1 MFCDVIMSLSIH
13 HSTMNPAMTLGAP
26 YRQLHWAYLSFY
38 NSWLLASPS
47 QLSAEYAM
55 STIPL
60 ITSLSDTRNLA
71 TLALFIVVISL
82 TLFGLGGN
90 KQKRRVILFGISL
103 VVLSYLPASNLF
115 FPIGFVIAERILY
128 LPSMGFCMLVG
139 YGSWHAMK
147 HSSKVI
153 SCAMKIGLVYLMAVH
168 STKSLLRN
176 RDWYSEF
183 TLYYSAVRTMPHN
196 GKMLHNLATKYST
209 KDISTAQK
217 LMRATIEVE
226 PNFISAY
233 SDLGWLLAKQ
243 EKVEEAEKV
252 SISKCIDIMHLHIA
266 SWVTMMK
273 VPTVK
278 CCLSQ
283 IACFRF

>member
-1 MFCDVIMSLSIH
+1 MLCLTSVPPSIH
-13 HSTMNPAMTLGAP
+13 HSIMNPAMTLVAP

-71 TLALFIVVISL
+71 TLALFIVVIAL
-82 TLFGLGGN
+82 TLFGLEGN
-90 KQKRRVILFGISL
+90 KEKKRVVSFCISL

-115 FPIGFVIAERILY
+115 FPVGFVIAERILY

-139 YGSWHAMK
+139 YGVWHAMK
-147 HSSKVI
+147 HSSKII
-153 SCAMKIGLVYLMAVH
+153 SYAMKIGLVYLVVVH
-168 STKSLLRN
+168 STKTLLRN

-183 TLYYSAVRTMPHN
+183 TLYYSAVNTMPHN
-196 GKMLHNLATKYST
+196 GKMLRNLATKYST

-217 LMRATIEVE
+217 LMRAAIEAE

-252 SISKCIDIMHLHIA
+252 SFDSFTCILHHIF
-266 SWVTMMK
+266 
-273 VPTVK
+273 
-278 CCLSQ
+278 LS
-283 IACFRF
+283 

>member
-1 MFCDVIMSLSIH
+1 MPLSIH
-13 HSTMNPAMTLGAP
+13 RSIMNPAMILGAP
-26 YRQLHWAYLSFY
+26 YRQLHWTYLSFY

-55 STIPL
+55 STIPP

-71 TLALFIVVISL
+71 TLALFIIVIAL
-82 TLFGLGGN
+82 TLFGLEGN
-90 KQKRRVILFGISL
+90 KEKQRVVSFCTSL

-115 FPIGFVIAERILY
+115 FPVGFVIAERILY

-139 YGSWHAMK
+139 YGVWHAMK
-147 HSSKVI
+147 HSSKII
-153 SCAMKIGLVYLMAVH
+153 SYAMKIGLVYLVVVH
-168 STKSLLRN
+168 STKTLLRN
-176 RDWYSEF
+176 RDWYSEL
-183 TLYYSAVRTMPHN
+183 TLYHSAVNAMPHN
-196 GKMLHNLATKYST
+196 GKMLRNLATKYST

-217 LMRATIEVE
+217 LMRAAIKAE

-252 SISKCIDIMHLHIA
+252 SFDSFSGFA
-266 SWVTMMK
+266 SV
-273 VPTVK
+273 
-278 CCLSQ
+278 
-283 IACFRF
+283 

>member
-38 NSWLLASPS
+38 NSWLLAAPS
-47 QLSAEYAM
+47 QLTAEYAM

-71 TLALFIVVISL
+71 TLALFILVISL
-82 TLFGLGGN
+82 ALFGLGGN
-90 KQKRRVILFGISL
+90 QKKQIVISFGISL

-115 FPIGFVIAERILY
+115 FPVGFVVAERILY

-147 HSSKVI
+147 HSYKIVSY
-153 SCAMKIGLVYLMAVH
+153 AMKIGLVYLVVIH
-168 STKSLLRN
+168 STKALLRN

-183 TLYYSAVRTMPHN
+183 TLYHSAVRTMPHN
-196 GKMLHNLATKYST
+196 GKMLHNLAAKYST
-209 KDISTAQK
+209 EDISTAQK
-217 LMRATIEVE
+217 LMRAAVEAE

-233 SDLGWLLAKQ
+233 SDLGCLLTKQ

-252 SISKCIDIMHLHIA
+252 SFDLLFA
-266 SWVTMMK
+266 SYNALV
-273 VPTVK
+273 
-278 CCLSQ
+278 S
-283 IACFRF
+283 